1 MDAFWKLNKMPAMS
15 GSFEGIRLL
24 VFFVL
29 LCYCVFLT
37 QGKAKIP
44 SVDDC
49 KKMPHYLE
57 CRNRGLKHIPLD
69 VAKYGKRYVM

>member
-1 MDAFWKLNKMPAMS
+1 M
-15 GSFEGIRLL
+15 LL
-24 VFFVL
+24 T
-29 LCYCVFLT
+29 FLT
-37 QGKAKIP
+37 LLHFCVVLTEGKAKIP

-69 VAKYGKRYVM
+69 VAKYGGRYVM